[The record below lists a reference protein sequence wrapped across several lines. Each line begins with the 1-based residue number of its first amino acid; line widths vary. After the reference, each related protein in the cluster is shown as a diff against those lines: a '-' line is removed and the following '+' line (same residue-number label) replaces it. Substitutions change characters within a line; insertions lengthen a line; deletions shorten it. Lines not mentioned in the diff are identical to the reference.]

1 MRYLCFVFLCF
12 FTLIPKASAAL
23 LFSEIMYDHEGTDT
37 DHEWVEVYNPGDAA
51 VSLVG
56 VRFNDGSNHT
66 LNEPPTNGS
75 QGTLSVP
82 AGGYMVIAQNAEIF
96 LADYSGYTGTVL
108 DTVMSL
114 SNTEETIKL
123 IGQSGET
130 LAESSYTS
138 ASGGAGDGK
147 TLNWN
152 DTSYVAGD
160 PTPGSA
166 TAGNSS
172 GDGTGDGAATTG
184 GASST
189 SSLTTTPIKAPEPKR
204 TIEIS
209 TSDNILRGVPL
220 VIKPVLLG
228 YSQEPITY
236 GKLYLNFGDGETTE
250 VKQGEKIEHTY
261 QYAGAYTM
269 VLEWYESFWAL
280 DPVLTVAKVVRVEDG
295 GVNIEILSGGAVKI
309 KNSNAK
315 IADISDFRIVQGS
328 DIFIFPKRTRLAGVS
343 AITVTPKVLGFTP
356 RATTPIQ
363 ILNPYGDVVASFPD
377 TKAKKVTG
385 ATTTVARASS
395 SSSDVYIPSSKTAT
409 ISKDTEASVGK
420 SDASIDTKYLW
431 LSVFGL
437 FILGMIAFV
446 WYIKNQPDDADGYE
460 LLDE

>member
-1 MRYLCFVFLCF
+1 MRYLYFIVICF
-12 FTLIPKASAAL
+12 FVCVPKVSAAL

-37 DHEWVEVYNPGDAA
+37 DHEWVEVYNPGDTA

-56 VRFNDGSNHT
+56 VKFNDGSNHT
-66 LNEPPTNGS
+66 LNEPPANGS

-82 AGGYMVIAQNAEIF
+82 AGGYMIIAQNAETF

-123 IGQSGET
+123 VGQSGET
-130 LAESSYTS
+130 LAEASYTS

-152 DTSYVAGD
+152 DTAYVSGD

-166 TAGNSS
+166 TVGNSS
-172 GDGTGDGAATTG
+172 SGGSGDGAATTG
-184 GASST
+184 GGSSG
-189 SSLTTTPIKAPEPKR
+189 SSPTVPVKAPEPKR

-209 TSDNILRGVPL
+209 TSDNVLRGVSL
-220 VIKPVLLG
+220 VIKPIVLG

-250 VKQGEKIEHTY
+250 VKQGEKLEHTY
-261 QYAGAYTM
+261 QYAGVYTM
-269 VLEWYESFWAL
+269 VLEWYESFWAT

-295 GVNIEILSGGAVKI
+295 GVSIEILSGGAVKI

-315 IADISDFRIVQGS
+315 IADISDFKIVQGT
-328 DIFIFPKRTRLAGVS
+328 DAFIFPKRTRLAGVS
-343 AITVTPKVLGFTP
+343 AITITPKVLGFTP
-356 RATTPIQ
+356 RITAPIQ

-377 TKAKKVTG
+377 TKAKKVT
-385 ATTTVARASS
+385 TSS
-395 SSSDVYIPSSKTAT
+395 FTKQSVSTNSNVYIPSPKTT
-409 ISKDTEASVGK
+409 STSKDAEASVGK
-420 SDASIDTKYLW
+420 SSASIDTKYLW

-446 WYIKNQPDDADGYE
+446 WYIKNQPDDVEGYE

>member
-1 MRYLCFVFLCF
+1 MRYLWFILLCF
-12 FTLIPKASAAL
+12 FVCIPKVSAAL

-37 DHEWVEVYNPGDAA
+37 DHEWVEVYNPGDTP

-56 VRFNDGSNHT
+56 VKFNDGSNHT

-75 QGTLSVP
+75 QGALSVP
-82 AGGYMVIAQNAEIF
+82 AGGYMIIAQNAETF

-123 IGQSGET
+123 IGQSGEI
-130 LAESSYTS
+130 LAEASYTS
-138 ASGGAGDGK
+138 SSGAAGDGK

-152 DTSYVAGD
+152 DTSYVSGD

-166 TAGNSS
+166 MGGNSS
-172 GDGTGDGAATTG
+172 GGSGDGATNG
-184 GASST
+184 SSSST
-189 SSLTTTPIKAPEPKR
+189 STTTTPVKAPEPKR
-204 TIEIS
+204 TIEIT

-220 VIKPVLLG
+220 IIKPILLG

-236 GKLYLNFGDGETTE
+236 GKLYLNFGDGETAE

-261 QYAGAYTM
+261 QYAGVYTL
-269 VLEWYESFWAL
+269 VLEWYESFWSV
-280 DPVLTVAKVVRVEDG
+280 DPVLTTTKVVRVEDG
-295 GVNIEILSGGAVKI
+295 GMNIEILSGGAVKV

-315 IADISDFRIVQGS
+315 IADISDFKIVQGT
-328 DIFIFPKRTRLAGVS
+328 DTFIFPKRTRLAGVS
-343 AITVTPKVLGFTP
+343 AITITPKVLGFTP
-356 RATTPIQ
+356 RATIPIQ
-363 ILNPYGDVVASFPD
+363 ILNPFGDVVASFPD

-385 ATTTVARASS
+385 VTTTTIRASS
-395 SSSDVYIPSSKTAT
+395 ANSDVYVPSPKTT
-409 ISKDTEASVGK
+409 NISKSAEASVEK
-420 SDASIDTKYLW
+420 SGAPIDTKYLW

-446 WYIKNQPDDADGYE
+446 WYIKNQPDDTDGYA

>member
-1 MRYLCFVFLCF
+1 MRYLWFVFLCF
-12 FTLIPKASAAL
+12 FTIVPKVSAAL

-37 DHEWVEVYNPGDAA
+37 DHEWVEVYNSGDTA

-56 VRFNDGSNHT
+56 VKFNDGSNHT
-66 LNEPPTNGS
+66 LNEPPANGS

-82 AGGYMVIAQNAEIF
+82 AGGYMIIAQNAETF
-96 LADYSGYTGTVL
+96 LADYSDYTGTVL

-130 LAESSYTS
+130 LAEASYTS
-138 ASGGAGDGK
+138 GSGAAGDGK

-152 DTSYVAGD
+152 DMSYMSSD

-166 TAGNSS
+166 MTGNTS
-172 GDGTGDGAATTG
+172 GGSDEGAATAG
-184 GASST
+184 GT
-189 SSLTTTPIKAPEPKR
+189 SSSSSSTTTPAKAPEPKR
-204 TIEIS
+204 TIEFT
-209 TSDNILRGVPL
+209 TSDNVLRGVPL
-220 VIKPVLLG
+220 VIKPILLG
-228 YSQEPITY
+228 YSQEPIMY
-236 GKLYLNFGDGETTE
+236 GKLYLNFGDGETAE
-250 VKQGEKIEHTY
+250 VKHGEKIEHTY
-261 QYAGAYTM
+261 QYAGAYTL
-269 VLEWYESFWAL
+269 VLEWYESFWVS
-280 DPVLTVAKVVRVEDG
+280 DPVLITAKVVRVEDG

-315 IADISDFRIVQGS
+315 IADISDFKIMQGT
-328 DIFIFPKRTRLAGVS
+328 DMFIFPKRTRLAGVS

-356 RATTPIQ
+356 RETTPIQ
-363 ILNPYGDVVASFPD
+363 IFNPFGDVVASFPD
-377 TKAKKVTG
+377 IKTKKVTG
-385 ATTTVARASS
+385 ATTTIARASI
-395 SSSDVYIPSSKTAT
+395 SSSDVYVPSSKTAT

-420 SDASIDTKYLW
+420 SGASIDTKYLW